1 MVTSLITLCIILVC
15 LLLLCLWKIISM
27 RQAAED
33 LRREFAERLRED
45 TNVGIDISCS
55 DKKIRALAADIDR
68 GLSL

>member
-27 RQAAED
+27 RQVAED

-45 TNVGIDISCS
+45 TNV
-55 DKKIRALAADIDR
+55 DR
-68 GLSL
+68 KSVV

>member
-55 DKKIRALAADIDR
+55 DKKNKS
-68 GLSL
+68 LSCRY